1 MKCPGLVA
9 GAPLLG
15 VAAGSNRPR
24 GEVGAVLPV
33 ARIPRR
39 PRLPV
44 LPPRMLRRAVV
55 HSQKSVRA
63 FFGPDESTALVS
75 LCESSR

>member
-1 MKCPGLVA
+1 
-9 GAPLLG
+9 

-44 LPPRMLRRAVV
+44 LPGCHRGCCWGPSRIRRKA
-55 HSQKSVRA
+55 SGRFSA
-63 FFGPDESTALVS
+63 PM
-75 LCESSR
+75 SRRR